1 MKVLIAEDDALIR
14 EGLVEILE
22 KEGYQVVQAADGE
35 QALALF
41 DSETPQFVCLD
52 IMMPGRSG
60 YDVCRILRQRDPQLP
75 IIFISAKSEEID
87 KVLGLEL
94 GADDFILKPFGV
106 REVVARIRA
115 VTRRY
120 LAGRAAVADV
130 ADDAGAFWMDDLR
143 IEPDQLRAYRQ
154 RSSGVAGAGS
164 GGDSAG
170 EQACDLSLRDI
181 AILRCLYR
189 QAGKVVSRQTLFDQC
204 WGRDYLPSSRSLDQH
219 ISQLRKRI
227 ERDPSRPRIIRTAH
241 GSGYRYEG

>member
-14 EGLVEILE
+14 EGLAEILE

-41 DSETPQFVCLD
+41 DSEAPQFVCLD

-60 YDVCRILRQRDPQLP
+60 YDVCRILRQRDEQLP

-120 LAGRAAVADV
+120 RVGRAAFTDV
-130 ADDAGAFWMDDLR
+130 HATEDTAAFQMDDLR

-154 RSSGVAGAGS
+154 RPDGDPGA
-164 GGDSAG
+164 DLAY
-170 EQACDLSLRDI
+170 DLSLRDI
-181 AILRCLYR
+181 AILRCLYA

-227 ERDPSRPRIIRTAH
+227 ERDPSAPRIIRTAH
-241 GSGYRYEG
+241 GSGYRFEG